1 MQAVQT
7 AQGVLRKTGNA
18 FLLWGG
24 EGEQRGVVAAGRRA
38 DGCSKECAKGVRT
51 EGWGF
56 LVLRKKEGRGFV
68 RGGVCKIVLFCW

>member
-7 AQGVLRKTGNA
+7 VQGVLRKTGNA

-24 EGEQRGVVAAGRRA
+24 EGRQGDVMAAGRRA
-38 DGCSKECAKGVRT
+38 DGSSKEGAKGGRT